1 MTSAK
6 EWNCE
11 ELETQSEAL
20 QMIFQTL
27 PLGIMVADSEGHLC
41 YCNPAAE
48 DIVGLGVSDINLA
61 GHAKVYGWFLPDQT
75 TVLPNEQLPLV
86 RVLRG
91 ETLLDELIFV
101 RNLRHPDG
109 IWIRADGWP
118 LRGASG
124 MISHGVVMIH
134 DFTEGREARQMLWL
148 LSQAAEQT
156 TDSILLTDRQGIIE
170 YVNPAFE
177 MTTGYHRE
185 EVLGKT
191 PRILKSGV
199 QDADFYRRLWAGLCQ
214 GLPFSGTV
222 VNRKKSGDFYWTQQ
236 SITPLRDEAGN
247 LTHFVSV
254 LQDVTERRKK
264 EEQEFHLRLA
274 REVQQRFYGTVPT
287 LPTFDIG
294 ASAKPAD
301 ETGGDYFDFIEMAD
315 GSLMIAVGDV
325 EGHGFGSALIMALT
339 RAYLRSFAA
348 LQLEL
353 HEILEQMN
361 SALLKDLSQGQFVTL
376 ALARLH
382 PLRGTLAF
390 ASAGHLP
397 GFVLRESGT
406 LTDELTSTGLPLG
419 LFPENHCLL
428 APALQLGPGDIMVLM
443 TDGAAESAGSDGEEF
458 GAPRV
463 LDYIRTHRHQPAQQI
478 ADGLYVAARAYA
490 KDLPQSDDITS
501 VVIKVGAMRSD
512 LHNIP
517 SSV

>member
-1 MTSAK
+1 MTLAA
-6 EWNCE
+6 EWNSE
-11 ELETQSEAL
+11 ELETQSETL

-27 PLGIMVADSEGHLC
+27 PLGIMVADAEGHLC
-41 YCNPAAE
+41 YFNPAAE
-48 DIVGLGVSDINLA
+48 DIVGLGVSDINPA
-61 GHAKVYGWFLPDQT
+61 RHAEVYGWFLPDQT

-86 RVLRG
+86 RALRG

-101 RNLRHPDG
+101 RNLQHRDG
-109 IWIRADGWP
+109 IWIRADSWP
-118 LRGASG
+118 LRDAAGSISG
-124 MISHGVVMIH
+124 GVVMIH
-134 DFTEGREARQMLWL
+134 DFTAGREARQMLWL

-177 MTTGYHRE
+177 MTTGYYRE

-191 PRILKSGV
+191 PRILKSGA
-199 QDADFYRRLWAGLCQ
+199 QDADYYRRLWGRLCD
-214 GLPFSGTV
+214 GSPFSGMV
-222 VNRKKSGDFYWTQQ
+222 VNRKKSGDVYWAQQ

-254 LQDVTERRKK
+254 LQDVTERRKR

-287 LPTFDIG
+287 VPTLDIG

-301 ETGGDYFDFIEMAD
+301 ETGGDYFDFIPMAD
-315 GSLMIAVGDV
+315 GSLVIAVGDV

-361 SALLKDLSQGQFVTL
+361 SALLKDLAQGQFVTL

-382 PLRGTLAF
+382 PVQRTLSF
-390 ASAGHLP
+390 ASAGHVP
-397 GFVLRESGT
+397 GLVLRQSGK
-406 LTDELTSTGLPLG
+406 LRDELASTGLPLG
-419 LFPENHCLL
+419 LFPQNHCPLR
-428 APALQLGPGDIMVLM
+428 PALVLDPGDLVVMM
-443 TDGAAESAGSDGEEF
+443 TDGATESAGPDGEEF
-458 GAPRV
+458 GQERV
-463 LDYIRTHRHQPAQQI
+463 LDYIRAHRHEPAQHV
-478 ADGLYVAARAYA
+478 ANGLYYAARAHA
-490 KDLPQSDDITS
+490 QELPQSDDITS
-501 VVIKVGAMRSD
+501 VVIKVCGS
-512 LHNIP
+512 
-517 SSV
+517 